1 MVGCQGWTEDIPGG
15 GGKAW
20 VTLGKAG
27 NLVDAGQ
34 FSVLATGY
42 MGCPKT
48 GQTLAS
54 LGSC

>member
-1 MVGCQGWTEDIPGG
+1 MGGCQGWTEDIPGG

-42 MGCPKT
+42 MGCSKT